1 MGGAGPRLAPGRPRP
16 SLPPRRPRPAG
27 APPSKPARPLS
38 LVPPLIPG
46 PAPPA
51 GEAGSTQPPSRQPA
65 ELIWRA
71 LHSAPSPGEVLT
83 PRRVS

>member
-16 SLPPRRPRPAG
+16 SLPAGPAPREPLPPGRP
-27 APPSKPARPLS
+27 RPLS

-51 GEAGSTQPPSRQPA
+51 GEAGSAQPPSRQPA

-71 LHSAPSPGEVLT
+71 LLSAPSPGEVLT